1 MERYLVLVDNEVAG
15 FYEGDPAVGDTIQ
28 VDERHLKVTTVNR
41 KKKEVKGYW
50 V

>member
-1 MERYLVLVDNEVAG
+1 MERYLVLVDNQISG
-15 FYEGDPAVGDTIQ
+15 FYEGNPEVGDTIQ
-28 VDERHLKVTTVNR
+28 VDERELKVTGVNR